1 MVISPELDERIGRA
15 VANIPDVELRTPM
28 SLRLSDVMESDT
40 LLVTRPALE
49 ALAVRAGERAEA
61 RP

>member
-1 MVISPELDERIGRA
+1 
-15 VANIPDVELRTPM
+15 M

-49 ALAVRAGERAEA
+49 ALALRAGERAVA
-61 RP
+61 RS

>member
-1 MVISPELDERIGRA
+1 M
-15 VANIPDVELRTPM
+15 ANLPDVGLRTPS

-61 RP
+61 RA